1 MSALSAFM
9 YKRAIPNN
17 ETPLRILRKTSMYK
31 NQDKEQV
38 VRKMVLGKQLI
49 PWAYL
54 LDDKFVSILEKV
66 PLQQTQI
73 HPDIRSSSGL

>member
-9 YKRAIPNN
+9 YKREISNN
-17 ETPLRILRKTSMYK
+17 ETFLRIRRNTSTYK
-31 NQDKEQV
+31 NQDEEQV
-38 VRKMVLGKQLI
+38 VRKKFLYKQLI

-54 LDDKFVSILEKV
+54 LDDKFVSILGKV